1 MNKKLLK
8 IIGVIAVI
16 LGTIILYVSGATETE
31 LTGIVSAV
39 IVVVVAV
46 IAIFQKDITDF
57 RTRLDDKAKKVR
69 DALNS

>member
-31 LTGIVSAV
+31 LTGVVSAV

-57 RTRLDDKAKKVR
+57 RARLDDKAKKVR

>member
-31 LTGIVSAV
+31 LTGLISAI

-46 IAIFQKDITDF
+46 LAIFQKDIAKF
-57 RTRLDDKAKKVR
+57 HQKLDDKAKKVR